1 MNILYVSHSKIP
13 SRFANSVHVMK
24 MCQAFGKNGHKVA
37 LLAKC
42 GEFDAGNDYEYYGVE
57 RNFELKKFQL
67 LKQPVLGALSYLF
80 KIIGYLR
87 KCEPPDL
94 FYSRY
99 IYGMIGLVGAR
110 KPIIFEAHD
119 APHNFLEHCIFKWL
133 FRHPQFL
140 RLVAISRKL
149 ADKYQELYALPASRI
164 VVAHDGADVV
174 DVSQLHPDY
183 AIQWPGRPNCL
194 KVGYLGSLYRGRGIE
209 LILRLARQMPKHD
222 FHIIGGSPSQVETL
236 RKESGDIPNLYFH
249 GYIKPSLGPAYR
261 ARIDVLLAPYQRT
274 VAVGGN
280 KGDTGQWMSPL
291 KIFEYMA
298 SARAIVAS
306 RLPTIEEVLEDGR
319 DALLVGPEDIAQWK
333 NAITRLEDGNVRSQ
347 LGANARAKLECFYSW
362 DTRARHIL
370 AGTQA

>member
-1 MNILYVSHSKIP
+1 MNILYISHSKIP
-13 SRFANSVHVMK
+13 SHFANSVHVMK
-24 MCQAFGKNGHKVA
+24 MCQAFGKNGHKVV
-37 LLAKC
+37 LLAKN
-42 GEFDAGNDYEYYGVE
+42 GEFDAGNDYDYYGVE
-57 RNFELKKFQL
+57 RNFELRKFQL
-67 LKQPVLGALSYLF
+67 FKQPVLAALSYLF

-99 IYGMIGLVGAR
+99 SYGMIGLAGVR
-110 KPIIFEAHD
+110 KPIIFEVHD
-119 APHNFLEHCIFKWL
+119 APQNFLEHCIFKWL

-140 RLVAISRKL
+140 HLVAISGKL
-149 ADKYQELYALPASRI
+149 ANKYQELYALPASRI

-174 DVSQLHPDY
+174 DVPWSRPGQMV
-183 AIQWPGRPNCL
+183 QWPGRPNCL
-194 KVGYLGSLYRGRGIE
+194 QVGYLGSLYQGRGIE

-222 FHIIGGSPSQVETL
+222 FHIIGGSPSHVETL
-236 RKESGDIPNLYFH
+236 KKESEDIPNLHFH
-249 GYIKPSLGPAYR
+249 GYIKPALGPAYR
-261 ARIDVLLAPYQRT
+261 AQIDVLLAPYQRT

-347 LGANARAKLECFYSW
+347 LGANARAKLERLYSW
-362 DTRARHIL
+362 NTRARHIL

>member
-13 SRFANSVHVMK
+13 SGFANSVHVMA
-24 MCQAFGKNGHKVA
+24 MCQAFGKNGHKVM
-37 LLAKC
+37 LLAKN
-42 GEFDAGNDYEYYGVE
+42 GEFDAGNDYDYYGVE
-57 RNFELKKFQL
+57 RNFELRKFQL
-67 LKQPVLGALSYLF
+67 FKPPVFAALSYLF
-80 KIIGYLR
+80 KVIAYLR
-87 KCEPPDL
+87 KCELPDL

-99 IYGMIGLVGAR
+99 IYGMIGLVGVR
-110 KPIIFEAHD
+110 RPIIFEAHD
-119 APHNFLEHCIFKWL
+119 VPHNFFEYCIFKWL

-174 DVSQLHPDY
+174 DVPWSRPEQVV
-183 AIQWPGRPNCL
+183 QWPGRPNCL
-194 KVGYLGSLYRGRGIE
+194 QVGYLGSLYQGRGIE

-222 FHIIGGSPSQVETL
+222 FHIIGGSPPQVATI
-236 RKESGDIPNLYFH
+236 RKKSVDIHNLHFH
-249 GYIKPSLGPAYR
+249 GYIKPALGPAYR
-261 ARIDVLLAPYQRT
+261 AQIDVFLAPYQRT

-280 KGDTGQWMSPL
+280 KGDTSQWMSPL

-298 SARAIVAS
+298 SAKAIVAS

-333 NAITRLEDGNVRSQ
+333 SAITRLEDGNVRSQ
-347 LGANARAKLECFYSW
+347 LGANARAKLERLYSW